1 MKTKKD
7 LVESMVKIGV
17 TNVTLPAKEGLRSAP
32 LAIDLSERIESTEAY
47 APALTSNL
55 SATNDSAEFF
65 TYKYAERATRDG
77 TIPTTE
83 ELKGVCVKEMNE
95 NHSDKLQCD
104 VQKLLKANGHTWL
117 WTPPYCPWLQPIET
131 FWAHGK
137 NHAAS
142 KNRNGEHS
150 PLSPPAM
157 LSRCVAQ
164 VAR

>member
-1 MKTKKD
+1 MKAEAAAGARQSRLLEGGED
-7 LVESMVKIGV
+7 RSGRAA
-17 TNVTLPAKEGLRSAP
+17 LPVARGAQQCAEP
-32 LAIDLSERIESTEAY
+32 LEVAVGNGCIAR
-47 APALTSNL
+47 
-55 SATNDSAEFF
+55 
-65 TYKYAERATRDG
+65 R
-77 TIPTTE
+77 
-83 ELKGVCVKEMNE
+83 NE

-104 VQKLLKANGHTWL
+104 VQKLLKANSHTWL

-164 VAR
+164 AAR